1 MQVQEHIYKLTQVK
15 MAKKKLTEE
24 VVEESEDELAI
35 MKRMIEKSF

>member
-1 MQVQEHIYKLTQVK
+1 